1 MFGFL
6 AKLFRRTPA
15 PQPAPQPA
23 EPVQNTVL
31 PEDDGLQMDDGD
43 LGDNVSFEDDSP
55 LTAEQ
60 LNAVSRQADKH

>member
-6 AKLFRRTPA
+6 AKLFRRTP
-15 PQPAPQPA
+15 PPTPAQPA
-23 EPVQNTVL
+23 EPAPSAL
-31 PEDDGLQMDDGD
+31 PEDDGLQMDDAD

-60 LNAVSRQADKH
+60 LNAVSRQADKR